1 MRFRWIIL
9 YLSHFCYQKFSFFN
23 IFIFIKIFHFL
34 TFSFLQN
41 LHFFIFFS
49 TFSFLSKIFI
59 FLQNLHFFFKIFIF
73 LFGSFHLFQKFLIF
87 YQICIIVF
95 QFIIYFFLTF
105 IFSKFSSFDFFCS
118 KVLFFFVISQN
129 IFQALISEHQLAPS
143 ILETFC
149 QSASGHLTDL
159 EKRLAST
166 DSRFTATANRYGE
179 KQIESHDFFK
189 TFSEFF
195 ASLQEAKADNEKRE
209 QERRDQMRQ
218 EKLKIDRQERI
229 SRTASKVKTIIFL
242 NNYLKNQQFVKI
254 STRNWESRN
263 SGPNRNF
270 ENKN

>member
-1 MRFRWIIL
+1 MSNNNL
-9 YLSHFCYQKFSFFN
+9 H
-23 IFIFIKIFHFL
+23 IFIFIKNFHFL
-34 TFSFLQN
+34 QNPHLYLKFSF
-41 LHFFIFFS
+41 FTKS
-49 TFSFLSKIFI
+49 S
-59 FLQNLHFFFKIFIF
+59 FFFKIFIF
-73 LFGSFHLFQKFLIF
+73 LFGSFHLFHL

-263 SGPNRNF
+263 SGPNRN
-270 ENKN
+270 EK